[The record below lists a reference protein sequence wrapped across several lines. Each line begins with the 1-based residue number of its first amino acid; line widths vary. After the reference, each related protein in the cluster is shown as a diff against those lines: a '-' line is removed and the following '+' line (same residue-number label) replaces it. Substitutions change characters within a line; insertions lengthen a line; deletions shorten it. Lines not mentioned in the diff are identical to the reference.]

1 MTRRRLAIA
10 FAVTTTAAAL
20 TLSGCSTP
28 AAPPPTPVTPIAS
41 CISAAEQRD
50 HGLTLTRP
58 DGIKVDALHYGS
70 GATGIV
76 FANQVDID
84 LCGWQPYA
92 AIMVQKGY
100 QTIVFNYSGRDKSS
114 DDVLAAGAEL
124 RRQGVTRVFLIG
136 ASKGGTAVLA
146 AAAEAQPPVSGV
158 VSLSGPAA
166 YGATNA
172 QAEMGQLTVP
182 ALFVVGEYD
191 TDFVPA
197 AHSLYD
203 AAASTDKQ
211 LVIRQNPRHGVALLD
226 TDTVNLI
233 ETFIAQHAAM

>member
-1 MTRRRLAIA
+1 MTGGRLAIA
-10 FAVTTTAAAL
+10 ITIAAASL
-20 TLSGCSTP
+20 ALGGCSKP
-28 AAPPPTPVTPIAS
+28 APPPPTPVTPIAS
-41 CISAAEQRD
+41 CISPDEERD

-58 DGIKVDALHYGS
+58 DGITVDALHYGS
-70 GATGIV
+70 GTTGIV

-100 QTIVFNYSGRDKSS
+100 QAILFNYSGRDKSS
-114 DDVLAAGAEL
+114 DDVLAAATEL
-124 RRQGVTRVFLIG
+124 RHQGVTHVFLVG

-158 VSLSGPAA
+158 VSLSGPTA

-211 LVIRQNPRHGVALLD
+211 LVIRTNPRHGVALLD
-226 TDTVNLI
+226 TDTLNLI
-233 ETFIAQHAAM
+233 ETFIAKNAAM